1 MFRKKKK
8 VREGLVPDFPNL
20 PATLILNF
28 SVLQK
33 KFRSNNINHISI
45 FAASRNMVWLC
56 GIELT
61 RVLNGLI

>member
-1 MFRKKKK
+1 M
-8 VREGLVPDFPNL
+8 PDFPNL